1 MDNQKR
7 ENLLNLALDA
17 TEEERL
23 KSVNLNV
30 GYDPGEKT
38 WELIV
43 RYNGSLESLRD
54 EGIRV
59 DELAAGYA
67 VLVVPESR
75 IEQVSAME
83 QIVYIEKP
91 KRLFF
96 ASNMARAASC
106 LSTIQTSIGA
116 GAGGTGTGG
125 AGAGVI
131 SSLESGLT
139 GKGVL
144 VAVIDSGIDYFHPD
158 FRNPDGTTRIG
169 LLADQDRDRIYTREE
184 INAALETGSRTSALA
199 LVPST
204 DPSGHGTAVAA
215 IAAGNGR
222 EGNGVYRGVA
232 YESELMVVK
241 LGTPLTD
248 SFPRTTQLMKALD
261 LVVRRAQDMN
271 RPLAV
276 NISFGNT
283 YGSHDG
289 TSLLETFINDMS
301 GIGRNVIVAGTG
313 NEGTGAG
320 HRAGSLV
327 MGQEENAQLSIAP
340 YETGMG
346 VQLWKSYVDQFS
358 IRLVTPSGE
367 IIGPID
373 SRLGPQE
380 LRYGGTQILIYYGK
394 PSPFSRAQE
403 VYFDFL
409 PVRDYLDSGI
419 WTFRLTPERIVT
431 GRYDM
436 WLPSRGILN
445 PSTRFLR
452 PVPETTLTIPSTA
465 SNVISV
471 GAYDDSY
478 RAYAD
483 FSGRGFTRQTG
494 QVKPD
499 LAAPGVDIVA
509 ARRGGG
515 YEAVTGTSFAAPFV
529 TGSAALLMQWGI
541 LQGNDP
547 FLYGEK
553 VKAYFTRGARHLPGY
568 DVWPNERLGYG
579 TLCVRDSL
587 PLGNS

>member
-106 LSTIQTSIGA
+106 LSTIQTSI